1 MHGRT
6 EVEKYVRALIALD
19 ALYKPLSSLGDKGKR
34 RAEKSAKG
42 IVSLL
47 KEGEEKGE
55 RIFARVEKSEEE
67 RARTLREGIDEFKK
81 KYKEQG
87 EILEGM
93 IAKKRAQKNKYLVFG
108 LNEGYKLAEEDYLG
122 VMMDLG
128 FDRREGS
135 SVYPHILAISERM
148 GKASEQAER
157 SIIVSRG

>member
-81 KYKEQG
+81 QYKEQG
-87 EILEGM
+87 EILEEDVVYKKDSTTVPNWVKSMDNGKKGPWESPIY
-93 IAKKRAQKNKYLVFG
+93 IAFSQDG
-108 LNEGYKLAEEDYLG
+108 LTFTDEKLLAKIRGY
-122 VMMDLG
+122 
-128 FDRREGS
+128 
-135 SVYPHILAISERM
+135 ISDKI
-148 GKASEQAER
+148 GIKVDK
-157 SIIVSRG
+157 INF